1 MKSYD
6 SQLACPQ
13 ARRRVRPPLL
23 RSFNDTRGKGD
34 PGGLRAGKAHLASDD
49 ARIAGSQD
57 DPTCTSWLQRL
68 SLLTSPPDASIPAG
82 GRSKT
87 HWPPSN
93 SAICNPSLS
102 PCCGRWSRLGQNAGA
117 QVLLGLMLLLGVSA
131 ETQAQTSITITSTRT
146 SGPESHSL
154 QQVNASHSISDWDG
168 EGTYKF
174 WRLSPHHK
182 YVSKPS

>member
-117 QVLLGLMLLLGVSA
+117 QVLLGLMLLLGVSRRDPGA
-131 ETQAQTSITITSTRT
+131 NQHYDYVDKDLWTGEPQFTTSKCE
-146 SGPESHSL
+146 PF
-154 QQVNASHSISDWDG
+154 N
-168 EGTYKF
+168 F
-174 WRLSPHHK
+174 
-182 YVSKPS
+182 